1 MIAFS
6 FSETFPFRIDII
18 IHHKWRKINR
28 FLVILS
34 KIGTLHKLEYLFL
47 WKYFKKTGRFLSET
61 VPLLR
66 NRFHMLRSFHG
77 KSHHHPPLFFSTLSS
92 CGGRDSS
99 LPVCLPPLRDSFFCG
114 VVGAASMWP
123 ARSPLPP
130 IPRETAGGI
139 YAAPTKRQRTV
150 STACCLIYLL
160 YTLSQV
166 FVDSR
171 ILTW

>member
-1 MIAFS
+1 M
-6 FSETFPFRIDII
+6 
-18 IHHKWRKINR
+18 
-28 FLVILS
+28 
-34 KIGTLHKLEYLFL
+34 
-47 WKYFKKTGRFLSET
+47 SET

-77 KSHHHPPLFFSTLSS
+77 KSHLHPLLFFSTLSP

-99 LPVCLPPLRDSFFCG
+99 LPVRLPPLRDSFFCG
-114 VVGAASMWP
+114 VVGAASMRP

-130 IPRETAGGI
+130 IPRETTGGI

-160 YTLSQV
+160 YPISGFRRFPHTDLVAQLHAGLHLAAFERLQKLLGRFAAQGVGVKLHRRDGGRRLSQRAAV
-166 FVDSR
+166 
-171 ILTW
+171 IQ

>member
-1 MIAFS
+1 MKAKNQS
-6 FSETFPFRIDII
+6 FFGDFIQDWNLAQIRIPVFVEI
-18 IHHKWRKINR
+18 
-28 FLVILS
+28 FQ
-34 KIGTLHKLEYLFL
+34 
-47 WKYFKKTGRFLSET
+47 KTGRFLSET

-77 KSHHHPPLFFSTLSS
+77 KSHLHPLLFSSTLSP
-92 CGGRDSS
+92 CRGRDSS
-99 LPVCLPPLRDSFFCG
+99 LPVRLPPLRDSFFCG
-114 VVGAASMWP
+114 VVGAASMRP

-130 IPRETAGGI
+130 IPRETTGGI